1 MAQLV
6 KIGVQFSAPLLPSLP
21 SELSKS
27 GATSEERL
35 EEEEEEKA
43 VWAEEEGGGGGGVE
57 EALVPQLHLK
67 GGGVFWSCAELEDGG
82 GVGPALLVPRLDYHL
97 IIGAGSQ
104 TKECEM
110 PFVGEA

>member
-27 GATSEERL
+27 GATSEERF

-43 VWAEEEGGGGGGVE
+43 VWAEEGGGGGVE

-67 GGGVFWSCAELEDGG
+67 GGGV
-82 GVGPALLVPRLDYHL
+82 
-97 IIGAGSQ
+97 
-104 TKECEM
+104 
-110 PFVGEA
+110 